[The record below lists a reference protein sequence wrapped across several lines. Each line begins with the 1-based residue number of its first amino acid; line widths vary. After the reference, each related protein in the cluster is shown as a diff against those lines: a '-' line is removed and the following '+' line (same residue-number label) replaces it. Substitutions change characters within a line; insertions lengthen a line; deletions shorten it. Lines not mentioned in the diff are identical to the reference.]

1 MIHSILFMN
10 ISSFVF
16 SDFFTLESFDMLEP
30 CAVLNLLCHR
40 QIVFQVT
47 GFCNFS
53 NALKAGYHEQSKT
66 HRTRSMVKKTKTREL
81 LLMKYIKISKLPIR
95 LHHKTM

>member
-1 MIHSILFMN
+1 MIQSILFMN

-16 SDFFTLESFDMLEP
+16 SDFFTLESSDMLGP

-47 GFCNFS
+47 GFYNFS
-53 NALKAGYHEQSKT
+53 NAVKAGYHE
-66 HRTRSMVKKTKTREL
+66 
-81 LLMKYIKISKLPIR
+81 
-95 LHHKTM
+95 